1 VSLRLLYLIFVRL
14 CGWLVLLGRSSAFTH
29 AELLVLRHEGLAAW
43 MERKGFAGVGEF
55 RGMLASAADA
65 AQAGYG
71 RSGYLS
77 AIERATYAPL

>member
-1 VSLRLLYLIFVRL
+1 MTWTRF
-14 CGWLVLLGRSSAFTH
+14 SART
-29 AELLVLRHEGLAAW
+29 
-43 MERKGFAGVGEF
+43 EF

-77 AIERATYAPL
+77 AIERATRAYAPR